1 MSGAVIA
8 SQLLPA
14 TNRQLERLIGEP
26 VLDIGSG
33 LPVALPEHVSILFA
47 TPLRMH
53 GVALDVPPPAGW
65 PFNLRWIQLASVGI
79 DAYPSWF
86 FDGPPVTTARGT
98 SSEPIAEYVLAALFD
113 AAKKLPEIWLGASTD
128 WPTAGRRPALGM
140 LSGSTL
146 GLYGFG
152 AIGQAIAVRALALGM
167 QVLALRRGSTRF
179 EIEGVER
186 ARDLADLV
194 AKSDHVVLA
203 APATAQTRH
212 AIDRR
217 VLAAA
222 KPGLHLIN
230 IARGSL
236 IDDDALLEA
245 LADGRVSRATLD
257 VAEPEPLPA
266 GHAYFGHPRVRLSP
280 HISPSTSRGPQAVLG
295 KFVDNL
301 TRYRTSES
309 LVDLVDLSRGY

>member
-33 LPVALPEHVSILFA
+33 LPAALPEHVSILFA

-113 AAKKLPEIWLGASTD
+113 AAKKLPEIWLGDSSD

-152 AIGQAIAVRALALGM
+152 AIGQAIAARHAGSGASARID
-167 QVLALRRGSTRF
+167 ALRDRWGGAR
-179 EIEGVER
+179 ER
-186 ARDLADLV
+186 
-194 AKSDHVVLA
+194 
-203 APATAQTRH
+203 
-212 AIDRR
+212 
-217 VLAAA
+217 
-222 KPGLHLIN
+222 
-230 IARGSL
+230 
-236 IDDDALLEA
+236 
-245 LADGRVSRATLD
+245 
-257 VAEPEPLPA
+257 
-266 GHAYFGHPRVRLSP
+266 
-280 HISPSTSRGPQAVLG
+280 SRGP
-295 KFVDNL
+295 
-301 TRYRTSES
+301 RCEIR
-309 LVDLVDLSRGY
+309 SRRAGCAGDRADAPCH